1 MSSNNQQGQKILFS
15 IHLVLHESTRV
26 QTFSRLE
33 DLLCAHNIDDV
44 PFLIVISIQH
54 SPIVARW
61 YPLKNVFSPMWLT
74 VRLSNNVLLNTV
86 SQSVYRTRFTWIV
99 GLVQILISYRLKC

>member
-1 MSSNNQQGQKILFS
+1 MPNRIEGQVIGHDKKFLFS

-26 QTFSRLE
+26 QTFSCLE
-33 DLLCAHNIDDV
+33 DLLYAHNIDDV

-61 YPLKNVFSPMWLT
+61 YPLKIKLSPMWLAFC
-74 VRLSNNVLLNTV
+74 LSNNVLLNTV
-86 SQSVYRTRFTWIV
+86 
-99 GLVQILISYRLKC
+99 G

>member
-33 DLLCAHNIDDV
+33 DLLYAHNIDDV

-61 YPLKNVFSPMWLT
+61 YPLKIKCSPMWLAF
-74 VRLSNNVLLNTV
+74 RLSNYVLLNTV
-86 SQSVYRTRFTWIV
+86 F
-99 GLVQILISYRLKC
+99 